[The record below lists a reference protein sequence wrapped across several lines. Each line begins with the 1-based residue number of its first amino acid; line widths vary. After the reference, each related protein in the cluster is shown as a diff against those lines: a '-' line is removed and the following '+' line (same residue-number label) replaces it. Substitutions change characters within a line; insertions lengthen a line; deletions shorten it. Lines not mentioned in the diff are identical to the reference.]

1 MTAIACAAVAV
12 AAIAAA
18 AFTKGDKA
26 LGFWILAALAL
37 IGAAWA

>member
-26 LGFWILAALAL
+26 AVFLMIVFVAL